1 MPRGPQPRGKLVYFA
16 FNSKALTRLHH
27 SQNQRVSN
35 MKKLLAVALMTG
47 TAIMGFAGT
56 ATAEENPWMVRA
68 RVLGVLPAEAG
79 ALSVGGTALQGG
91 VDIGDQYV
99 PELDITYFFTKN
111 IAAELILAV
120 TPHDVKATNVTVPG
134 ALTNANIDLGD
145 VWLLPPTLTLQYH
158 FQNGTRFKPYVGAG
172 VNATFFFNEDAGPVA
187 DGVDY
192 DSSFGP
198 ALQAGFDYD
207 LDGKE
212 GGWALNADIKKVWI
226 NTDVTVD
233 FTTALGASVNADV
246 DIDPLIIGIGL
257 GYKF

>member
-1 MPRGPQPRGKLVYFA
+1 MPRGPQTRGNLVYFV
-16 FNSKALTRLHH
+16 FNYNALAKHHH
-27 SQNQRVSN
+27 SQNQQVSN
-35 MKKLLAVALMTG
+35 MKKLLAVALMAG
-47 TAIMGFAGT
+47 TAMMGFAGT
-56 ATAEENPWMVRA
+56 AVAEENPWMVRA
-68 RVLGVLPAEAG
+68 RVLGVLPDEAG
-79 ALSVGGTALQGG
+79 ALSVGSTALQGG
-91 VDIGDQYV
+91 IDIGNQYV
-99 PELDITYFFTKN
+99 PELDITYFFNKN

-120 TPHDVKATNVTVPG
+120 TPHDVKATEVTVPG

-172 VNATFFFNEDAGPVA
+172 VNATLFFDEDAGPVA
-187 DGVDY
+187 DGIDY

-233 FTTALGASVNADV
+233 FTTALGATVNADV
-246 DIDPLIIGIGL
+246 DIDPLIIGVGL